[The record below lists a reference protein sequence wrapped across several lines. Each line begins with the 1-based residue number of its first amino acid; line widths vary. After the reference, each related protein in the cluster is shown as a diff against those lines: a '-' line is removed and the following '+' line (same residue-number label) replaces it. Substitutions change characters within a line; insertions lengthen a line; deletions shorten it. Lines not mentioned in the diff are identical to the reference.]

1 MALVA
6 ILTTALIYTVGLAVD
21 ERRTRKPKF
30 VRREVSQY
38 FEPVGPH
45 YDI

>member
-6 ILTTALIYTVGLAVD
+6 ILTTALVYTVGLAVD

-30 VRREVSQY
+30 VRREVAQY
-38 FEPVGPH
+38 FVPVGP
-45 YDI
+45 YFDI